1 MIVQVT
7 STITTEKLQGVL
19 FSMNSWYRYNNDNLI
34 FNVYIQPGAKCTQVV
49 GLHGEALKIKL
60 ASPPI
65 DGRANKALLQ
75 FISTKL
81 HIPLGQIKLLRGEK
95 SRHKTIEV
103 SDCSINPK
111 SIFLD

>member
-1 MIVQVT
+1 
-7 STITTEKLQGVL
+7 
-19 FSMNSWYRYNNDNLI
+19 MNSWYRYTNGNLI
-34 FNVYIQPGAKCTQVV
+34 LNLYIQPGAKCTEVV

-65 DGRANKALLQ
+65 DGRANKTLLQ
-75 FISTKL
+75 FISTQL
-81 HIPLGQIKLLRGEK
+81 HIPLWRIKLLRGEK

-111 SIFLD
+111 SIFLN